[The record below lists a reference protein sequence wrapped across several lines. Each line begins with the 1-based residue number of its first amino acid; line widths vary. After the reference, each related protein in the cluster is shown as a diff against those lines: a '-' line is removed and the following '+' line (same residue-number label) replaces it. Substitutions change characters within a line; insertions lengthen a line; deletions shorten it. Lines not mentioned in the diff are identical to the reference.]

1 MRNKDTHSR
10 ITDKCRC
17 LFVVAYSAM
26 SITGLSSV
34 LAVENH
40 ALSSPVSDRVESVQ
54 QKKHV
59 SGNVQDANGMPL
71 IGASVIIKG
80 TNTGMITDIE
90 GNFALDAKQGDIIVI
105 SYIGMK
111 SAEVKVP
118 ANGQIR
124 VMLKEDS
131 QLMDEVVVTGYG
143 DFKKATYTGSA
154 SVLNTDK
161 LESLP
166 VVSVAQMMEANI
178 PGLSSVASSS

>member
-71 IGASVIIKG
+71 IGG
-80 TNTGMITDIE
+80 L
-90 GNFALDAKQGDIIVI
+90 LDFWT
-105 SYIGMK
+105 S
-111 SAEVKVP
+111 SS
-118 ANGQIR
+118 
-124 VMLKEDS
+124 L
-131 QLMDEVVVTGYG
+131 L
-143 DFKKATYTGSA
+143 DFKQAFSINKH
-154 SVLNTDK
+154 
-161 LESLP
+161 
-166 VVSVAQMMEANI
+166 
-178 PGLSSVASSS
+178 

>member
-1 MRNKDTHSR
+1 MNKLNSYMVFINILNFMRNKDTHSR

-80 TNTGMITDIE
+80 TNTGIDR
-90 GNFALDAKQGDIIVI
+90 
-105 SYIGMK
+105 K
-111 SAEVKVP
+111 S
-118 ANGQIR
+118 
-124 VMLKEDS
+124 
-131 QLMDEVVVTGYG
+131 VV
-143 DFKKATYTGSA
+143 
-154 SVLNTDK
+154 
-161 LESLP
+161 
-166 VVSVAQMMEANI
+166 
-178 PGLSSVASSS
+178 

>member
-1 MRNKDTHSR
+1 MNKLNSYMVFINILNFMRNKDTHTR

-71 IGASVIIKG
+71 IGRRNSRIFC
-80 TNTGMITDIE
+80 E
-90 GNFALDAKQGDIIVI
+90 L
-105 SYIGMK
+105 
-111 SAEVKVP
+111 
-118 ANGQIR
+118 R
-124 VMLKEDS
+124 S
-131 QLMDEVVVTGYG
+131 QKTPGG
-143 DFKKATYTGSA
+143 I
-154 SVLNTDK
+154 
-161 LESLP
+161 LP
-166 VVSVAQMMEANI
+166 SE
-178 PGLSSVASSS
+178 

>member
-59 SGNVQDANGMPL
+59 SGNVPG
-71 IGASVIIKG
+71 
-80 TNTGMITDIE
+80 
-90 GNFALDAKQGDIIVI
+90 
-105 SYIGMK
+105 
-111 SAEVKVP
+111 
-118 ANGQIR
+118 
-124 VMLKEDS
+124 
-131 QLMDEVVVTGYG
+131 
-143 DFKKATYTGSA
+143 
-154 SVLNTDK
+154 VLT
-161 LESLP
+161 EHT
-166 VVSVAQMMEANI
+166 AQCHQHQEK
-178 PGLSSVASSS
+178 

>member
-26 SITGLSSV
+26 SITRLSSV

-90 GNFALDAKQGDIIVI
+90 GNFALDAKQGG
-105 SYIGMK
+105 YYRNQLHRYEIGGGE
-111 SAEVKVP
+111 SAC
-118 ANGQIR
+118 
-124 VMLKEDS
+124 
-131 QLMDEVVVTGYG
+131 
-143 DFKKATYTGSA
+143 
-154 SVLNTDK
+154 
-161 LESLP
+161 
-166 VVSVAQMMEANI
+166 
-178 PGLSSVASSS
+178 